1 MMAYTKRQMLW
12 FGLAAAGGLGAA
24 LGWQLYRRPV
34 LDAHRLDGLWSAEFA
49 SPDGGRL
56 RLSDFRG
63 RPLVLNF
70 WATWCPPCV
79 AEMPLLDTFFGEN
92 KSKGWQVVGL
102 AIDQLTRVQAF
113 LRSNP
118 VRYPVGLADAAGSAW
133 LRQLGN
139 DAGALPFTLVLRP
152 DGSVLETKLGK
163 LSAEEIESW
172 SKISF

>member
-1 MMAYTKRQMLW
+1 MTQTRRQMLW
-12 FGLAAAGGLGAA
+12 FALAAASGLGTAV
-24 LGWQLYRRPV
+24 GWQLYRRPA
-34 LDAHRLDGLWSAEFA
+34 LDAQQLDGLWSAAFA
-49 SPDGGRL
+49 SPDGSRL
-56 RLSDFRG
+56 RLNDFRG
-63 RPLVLNF
+63 QPLVINF

-79 AEMPLLDTFFGEN
+79 AEMPLLDAFFGEN

-102 AIDQLTRVQAF
+102 AIDQPARVQAF

-118 VRYPVGLADAAGSAW
+118 VTYPVALAEAAGSDW

-139 DAGALPFTLVLRP
+139 DAGGLPFTLVLRP

-163 LSAEEIESW
+163 LSAQEIESW